1 MDELINVRGLV
12 THYDDFTLKDVS
24 LNVEA
29 GTIVGI
35 IGSNGAGKTT
45 LLKAILG
52 LITPDEGEIRL
63 LGKDPFAIDDAIDA
77 IKQRVGVV
85 LDTCAFPVTAKIKD
99 VDSLG
104 RAAYPRWDAAMF
116 SKLCDRFG
124 LGMKKLVKDLSRGMG
139 MKLTLAFALSH
150 DPDLL
155 ILDEATAGLD
165 PMARD
170 EILDMIRDFMKDEDH
185 AVLIAS
191 HITTDLEKIA
201 DEVVCIDNGKTLFS
215 MPKEEICDTAGI
227 AHCRRSDIEKVIASG
242 FCKES
247 LEGSPAGYSA
257 VGFKM
262 MQRGM
267 GTDLLVPDR
276 FKFASAFPDL
286 EVERISIEDYM
297 TLVLKGESL

>member
-1 MDELINVRGLV
+1 
-12 THYDDFTLKDVS
+12 
-24 LNVEA
+24 
-29 GTIVGI
+29 
-35 IGSNGAGKTT
+35 
-45 LLKAILG
+45 
-52 LITPDEGEIRL
+52 
-63 LGKDPFAIDDAIDA
+63 
-77 IKQRVGVV
+77 
-85 LDTCAFPVTAKIKD
+85 
-99 VDSLG
+99 
-104 RAAYPRWDAAMF
+104 
-116 SKLCDRFG
+116 
-124 LGMKKLVKDLSRGMG
+124 
-139 MKLTLAFALSH
+139 
-150 DPDLL
+150 
-155 ILDEATAGLD
+155 
-165 PMARD
+165 MARD